1 MIALKKLY
9 LNIGILNESL
19 INKPKSKKMK
29 KTKNGNSLLIRIIK
43 SAPLFILLLQSTFLF
58 SQNDDN
64 INSRDILYLTS
75 GGKLIPQQAIM
86 DIRHY
91 TIALE
96 VDMVKKSI
104 NGATEV
110 SLNLSKKTDT
120 ILLDLIHLYS
130 VT

>member
-9 LNIGILNESL
+9 LNVGILTESL
-19 INKPKSKKMK
+19 INKPKKYKMK
-29 KTKNGNSLLIRIIK
+29 NTKTGNSLLFRIIK
-43 SAPLFILLLQSTFLF
+43 SAPLFIILLQSTFLF

-96 VDMVKKSI
+96 VDMINHSI

-110 SLNLSKKTDT
+110 SLNLSKKRIPSCST
-120 ILLDLIHLYS
+120 
-130 VT
+130 